1 MEKTSVVIIPLDR
14 YTELIQLEAR
24 VDTIVDRFYRN
35 DFVSDEDLLS
45 ALGTEL
51 SVELAN
57 QMRTKKEGMKADE
70 SKN

>member
-1 MEKTSVVIIPLDR
+1 MDRTSVVIIPLDR

-35 DFVSDEDLLS
+35 DIVTNEELLS

-51 SVELAN
+51 SVELADK
-57 QMRTKKEGMKADE
+57 MRLKREGVKVDG

>member
-1 MEKTSVVIIPLDR
+1 MDRTSVVIISLDR

-35 DFVSDEDLLS
+35 DIVTNEELLS

-51 SVELAN
+51 SVELADK
-57 QMRTKKEGMKADE
+57 MRLRREGRKADD

>member
-70 SKN
+70 GKN